1 MRGSLPLSLLL
12 LTILLV
18 SGAACRA
25 EESRAA
31 QPDPAP
37 GGERATNPPG
47 EADKSHPPSKYLFIQ
62 RKIVAGQA
70 TLAEVRLALTDED
83 IGALTNTVHG
93 LYSMRWHRG
102 VFNLIHDM
110 WALKKDNA
118 PEINWTQIE
127 KSPVRLALASTLI
140 RVEPFKNDDC
150 VEYLREHRHDEH
162 EFHRA
167 QVVIGLGFKAAVED
181 VDYIYEMADGN
192 NPFVAQSAITALA
205 IMDIAPARDALI
217 RLLKKWGTDPR
228 GTIIED
234 VLRQAYHWPPSEQ
247 PPPEDKKA
255 APAAPPA
262 AAN

>member
-1 MRGSLPLSLLL
+1 MRGTLPLSLLL
-12 LTILLV
+12 LTLLV
-18 SGAACRA
+18 SAAVCRA
-25 EESRAA
+25 EESHAA
-31 QPDPAP
+31 QPAP
-37 GGERATNPPG
+37 SGERATHPPG
-47 EADKSHPPSKYLFIQ
+47 AAEKSHPPSNYLFIQ
-62 RKIVAGQA
+62 RKIMVGQA
-70 TLAEVRLALTDED
+70 TLGEVRQALTDTD

-102 VFNLIHDM
+102 VYNLLHDM
-110 WALKKDNA
+110 WTLKKDTA
-118 PEINWTQIE
+118 PEINWAQIE
-127 KSPVRLALASTLI
+127 KAPVRLALASTLI
-140 RVEPFKNDDC
+140 RVEPFKNDDYL
-150 VEYLREHRHDEH
+150 EYLREHRHDEH

-167 QVVIGLGFKAAVED
+167 QVVIGLGFKAAIED

-247 PPPEDKKA
+247 PPPADKNT
-255 APAAPPA
+255 PSAPPA
-262 AAN
+262 AGN